1 MHTTSG
7 RKITYVW
14 VEVQYVQVK
23 EIPLT
28 QKDIDAAD
36 KERELIQLIY
46 FLTFGFFML
55 TNIEEE
61 RPQKQM
67 E

>member
-1 MHTTSG
+1 MLQLLQADG
-7 RKITYVW
+7 RLHVW
-14 VEVQYVQVK
+14 VEVQVK

-61 RPQKQM
+61 GPQKQM